1 MIKKTSIILIII
13 TITGWLI
20 YLFPEEAISP
30 GDLLEKH
37 RHLEESCANCHD
49 TFQGASGEK
58 CAQCHAPDKIG
69 IVQTKD
75 QINGQEKKS
84 LSFHNKLKPDT
95 CTACHREHQGR
106 LTSNQTIQFSHEM
119 LGHNNVKNCIECHQP
134 PANSMH
140 QKSGQDCTQC
150 HKTTNWA
157 SAEIDHSTY
166 FRFDRDHRTACTACH
181 PNSDYKAYTCYGCH
195 EHSPRKIEKEHTK
208 EGIRDY
214 ANCAECHRS
223 GDEHDI
229 RKPKRVKNRVIEP
242 GDQEIKKHDRKSKY
256 SRDDSRRSKRHSDDH
271 DDTHED
277 EDH

>member
-1 MIKKTSIILIII
+1 
-13 TITGWLI
+13 
-20 YLFPEEAISP
+20 
-30 GDLLEKH
+30 
-37 RHLEESCANCHD
+37 
-49 TFQGASGEK
+49 
-58 CAQCHAPDKIG
+58 
-69 IVQTKD
+69 
-75 QINGQEKKS
+75 
-84 LSFHNKLKPDT
+84 
-95 CTACHREHQGR
+95 
-106 LTSNQTIQFSHEM
+106 
-119 LGHNNVKNCIECHQP
+119 
-134 PANSMH
+134 MH